1 VNIGYDMLIFFRE
14 GYIRI
19 EFDQVSKGVLYFRRF
34 NVTAAELLLS
44 FQKGGN
50 WMLVIS
56 ATLF

>member
-1 VNIGYDMLIFFRE
+1 MLIFFRE